1 MTDGLSDGRVEFE
14 VDGATLTVR
23 DAIEGEEIPIRADAD
38 PDLSPALPELFPA
51 PVDRAVSFEAES
63 LEFPEYASVVVRDVD
78 GDHVARL
85 DEPMDLP
92 RGSYSIEVNGATK
105 VTIRVTD
112 VEISAGG
119 AAGPGPV
126 TLSFDR
132 PRTVSVGGR
141 SLHTRPEA
149 TITVPDDPTAL
160 TEAVSVLGSSI
171 KEFTPERSW
180 PTLRGYPPRIE
191 RGDSLDIPSPLTVP
205 DTGVEV
211 VVRPTYADV
220 YRLSTLSYYLGA
232 RMTTGDA
239 PAIRLDNGYEERLPT
254 EGRALEERVTELLKT
269 WFFLDTLARTE
280 GYVPSDRY
288 AYEEVGPSLPFYPPN
303 LAGRTMSERLMEYFE
318 VDHETIAPYLPA
330 WPTEAVLR
338 PAPAGAELLPHLAH
352 VLAPVRVRGRTDP
365 LQPAEPMAVATSP
378 QSPTDPRD
386 IERSGGTTANEEP
399 QSVTTPGREQMSG
412 VPSPD
417 TEPLRAGASVLTPT
431 AYENR
436 LRRQVSERG
445 SVAVALMMGDPERA
459 RTVRASLSEPATL
472 DGVESF
478 SVLASPSPELVVE
491 TLSDPGLDIAYCGAG
506 VRSDALGSVGDGDCG
521 SRSGEA
527 IRNEAPALT
536 VFEDTVDTAA
546 GVDAVDRGGLSAVL
560 ADGRVSAD
568 RIRTLI
574 GLLSAGYPVG
584 TASELATSDEGVD
597 VRYAGDP
604 ATAVATDRGHATQL
618 YACRP
623 ISDDRFRVSVQS
635 LVSTEVLS
643 GGEFRMVNVFSDTK
657 STLVGTRIEAGV
669 TDTPHML
676 DLHEEKSPVLRFP
689 NDIVLWSDDLSA
701 ADLAEMAEAGQSDA
715 DRIGSRDEP
724 RCED

>member
-1 MTDGLSDGRVEFE
+1 MIDGLSDGRVEFE

-23 DAIEGEEIPIRADAD
+23 DAIEGEELRLRTDVD
-38 PDLSPALPELFPA
+38 PDLSPALPELFPS
-51 PVDRAVSFEAES
+51 PIDRAVSFEAES
-63 LEFPEYASVVVRDVD
+63 LEIPEYASIVVRDVD

-92 RGSYSIEVNGATK
+92 RGSYCIEVNGATK
-105 VTIRVTD
+105 ALIRVTD
-112 VEISAGG
+112 VEVSAAG
-119 AAGPGPV
+119 AAGPDPV

-132 PRTVSVGGR
+132 SRTVSVGGR

-149 TITVPDDPTAL
+149 TITVPDDPAAL
-160 TEAVSVLGSSI
+160 TEAVSVLGSSM

-239 PAIRLDNGYEERLPT
+239 PAIRLDTGYEERLPT
-254 EGRALEERVTELLKT
+254 EGRALEERVIELFET

-288 AYEEVGPSLPFYPPN
+288 AYEEVGPTLPFYPPN
-303 LAGRTMSERLMEYFE
+303 LTDRTMSERLMEYLE
-318 VDHETIAPYLPA
+318 VDHETVNSYLPA

-338 PAPAGAELLPHLAH
+338 PAPAAAELLSHLAH
-352 VLAPVRVRGRTDP
+352 FLAPVRVRGRTDH
-365 LQPAEPMAVATSP
+365 LQPDESMAVATSP
-378 QSPTDPRD
+378 QPPTDPQD
-386 IERSGGTTANEEP
+386 IERSGATTADGEP
-399 QSVTTPGREQMSG
+399 RSVMTPEREQMSG

-417 TEPLRAGASVLTPT
+417 TEPLRAGASALTPT

-436 LRRQVSERG
+436 LRRGVPERG
-445 SVAVALMMGDPERA
+445 SVAVALLIGDPERA
-459 RTVRASLSEPATL
+459 QTVRASLSEPANL
-472 DGVESF
+472 DGVGSL
-478 SVLASPSPELVVE
+478 SVLAAPSPELVAE
-491 TLSDPGLDIAYCGAG
+491 TLSDSELDIAYCGAE
-506 VRSDALGSVGDGDCG
+506 VRSDVLDSVGGVDCA
-521 SRSGEA
+521 SRSGEPT
-527 IRNEAPALT
+527 RDGAPALT
-536 VFEDTVDTAA
+536 VFEDSVDTAV
-546 GVDAVDRGGLSAVL
+546 GVDAIDRGGVSAVL

-584 TASELATSDEGVD
+584 TASQLATSDEGVD

-623 ISDDRFRVSVQS
+623 LSDDSFRVSVQS
-635 LVSTEVLS
+635 LVSTDVLS
-643 GGEFRMVNVFSDTK
+643 GGEFRMIKLFSDTK

-669 TDTPHML
+669 ADTPHML
-676 DLHEEKSPVLRFP
+676 ELHEEKSPVLRFP

-701 ADLAEMAEAGQSDA
+701 ADLSEIAEAGQSDA
-715 DRIGSRDEP
+715 DSIASRDGP
-724 RCED
+724 RCKD